1 MKKAILSAAIGAAVV
16 GGASVASAATLQD
29 VKGKGF
35 VTCGVSAGIPGFSNP
50 DDKGEWSGIDVDY
63 CRGIATAV
71 FGDPSKAKFVA
82 LSSKDRFPALQS
94 GEVDVLTRNTTWTS
108 VPSTI
113 MTAKA
118 SSPRRAST

>member
-1 MKKAILSAAIGAAVV
+1 M

-29 VKGKGF
+29 VKSKGF

-71 FGDPSKAKFVA
+71 FGDPTKAKFVA

-94 GEVDVLTRNTTWTS
+94 GEVDVLTRNTTDDQ
-108 VPSTI
+108 
-113 MTAKA
+113 
-118 SSPRRAST
+118 PRHIARLQLPYRQLL